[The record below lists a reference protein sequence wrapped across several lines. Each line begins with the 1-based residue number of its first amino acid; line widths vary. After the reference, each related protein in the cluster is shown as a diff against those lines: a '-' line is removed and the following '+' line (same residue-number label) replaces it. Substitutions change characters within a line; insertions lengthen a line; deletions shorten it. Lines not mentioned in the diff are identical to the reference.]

1 MLRTHMLSNS
11 FSPMASSACATGL
24 RMLGVLLLL
33 AVVSST
39 FSSSVSAQWL
49 EKESD
54 LVGPFV
60 DGDPFDVIFLN
71 EDGEKAIMKV
81 KPIKEIPDEMPLQGL
96 LVFEYFSDDEDKL
109 EVPYNSI
116 DKIKTFKQY
125 LIEESDAWLEEGKF
139 AKSFR
144 NLLWIYDHG
153 GKDDPKLVASL
164 KKCMFNDAKANFQ
177 SGDFELALSIFE
189 DIYKKDPNYKVE
201 GFKNRPLY
209 EIVMACYNGMIKKQF
224 EKEDYLGVRL
234 ALSSV
239 IDQYKT
245 QADSLKTQWSR
256 AFKKRSDDL
265 IAEAKT
271 LAQQGKGRLAH
282 LAAKQADQMVPDRPE
297 VQALKQELLNQFPLV
312 VVGVSQAAS
321 DADPNRF
328 EHWGARRVGRLTQRT
343 VLENTGLTDEG
354 GKYEFPN
361 GLLYRADE
369 IGLKYTF
376 EIKDDVTGFAVPE
389 TSAFEISSLLLA
401 LAEEDSPSYN
411 VSWAKIVESVSIEDE
426 NHVSFTL
433 RTPFVRPEA
442 LLKMPYA
449 APDENGQPDQN
460 GSYVMTALDDD
471 FVTFEL
477 NPRYEPRPE
486 RQHPVV
492 VEQVFRSASDAV
504 DQLISG
510 NIDVVDRIPLSDI
523 ARLKAAKGV
532 NVRPY
537 ILPTVHMLVPKI
549 RGKMEK
555 DAYFR
560 SGLSH
565 AIDRDLL
572 IKDVICGGKNVE
584 GCEVISGPFPIGTE
598 DNDQIS
604 YGYDLRVRPLPFN
617 SQLGMV
623 LIRLALRANPP
634 VRPEAI
640 PTPKLVIAHPK
651 SSSAANA
658 AAAIA
663 RMWTEVGVPTSTL
676 QLKAGESMPSD
687 DEWDFLY
694 VEAVIEE
701 PLVDVTKMIGP
712 HGFAKDVSAPI
723 EQTIRIVSYAQ
734 SWQKACSALRRL
746 HKQIAVDLSVIP
758 LWQVK
763 EHYAYRSTVR
773 GVGRDLIHLYQN
785 VDRWNIDL
793 TEQEEQQGK

>member
-1 MLRTHMLSNS
+1 MLQSHLFDS
-11 FSPMASSACATGL
+11 FSRFRFASLGLLCAIVALGL
-24 RMLGVLLLL
+24 
-33 AVVSST
+33 SSNAN
-39 FSSSVSAQWL
+39 AQWL
-49 EKESD
+49 EKESE

-60 DGDPFDVIFLN
+60 DGEPFDVIFLN
-71 EDGEKAIMKV
+71 DDGDKAIMKV
-81 KPIKEIPDEMPLQGL
+81 KRLKDFPDEIPTQGQ

-109 EVPYNSI
+109 EVPYSSI
-116 DKIKTFKQY
+116 AKVKTFEDY
-125 LIEESDAWLEEGKF
+125 LIEESDAWLEEGEY

-144 NLLWIYDHG
+144 NLLWIYDNG
-153 GKDDPKLVASL
+153 GKQDPKLVAAL
-164 KKCMFNDAKANFQ
+164 KKCMFQDAKENFEE
-177 SGDFELALSIFE
+177 GDFELALSIFE
-189 DIYKKDPNYKVE
+189 DIYQRDPSFKVT
-201 GFKNRPLY
+201 GINQKLS
-209 EIVMACYNGMIKKQF
+209 EIVMACYNGMIRKQF
-224 EKEDYLGVRL
+224 DREDYRGVRVAL
-234 ALSSV
+234 ASV
-239 IDQYKT
+239 IDQYKDKANT
-245 QADSLKTQWSR
+245 LETTWSR

-265 IAEAKT
+265 IAQSRQYAKE
-271 LAQQGKGRLAH
+271 GKGRLAH
-282 LAAKQADQMVPDRPE
+282 LAAKQADQMMPDRPE
-297 VQALKQELLNQFPLV
+297 VLQLQSDLLAQFPLV

-343 VLENTGLTDEG
+343 IMENTGLTDEG

-376 EIKDDVTGFAVPE
+376 EIKNDVTGFAVPE
-389 TSAFEISSLLLA
+389 TTAYEVSSLLLD
-401 LAEEDSPSYN
+401 LADPESPSYN
-411 VSWAKIVESVSIEDE
+411 VAWAKIVGRISIEDE
-426 NHVSFTL
+426 SHVSFTL

-442 LLKMPYA
+442 LLKIPYTPA
-449 APDENGQPDQN
+449 DETGQPDQN
-460 GSYVMTALDDD
+460 GSYVMTSLDDD

-477 NPRYEPRPE
+477 NPRYEPKPD
-486 RQHPVV
+486 RQHPQV
-492 VEQVFRSASDAV
+492 VEQVFRSSSEAV
-504 DQLISG
+504 DQLIAG

-523 ARLKAAKGV
+523 ARLKSAKGV

-549 RGKMEK
+549 RGEMEN
-555 DAYFR
+555 DPNFR

-572 IKDVICGGKNVE
+572 IKDVICGGKSVE
-584 GCEVISGPFPIGTE
+584 GCEVVSGPFPIGTE
-598 DNDQIS
+598 DNDQIA

-634 VRPEAI
+634 VRPEPI

-658 AAAIA
+658 AGAIA
-663 RMWTEVGVPTSTL
+663 RMWTEVGIPTTTV
-676 QLKAGESMPSD
+676 QLKTGESIPSD

-694 VEAVIEE
+694 VEVVVEE
-701 PLVDVTKMIGP
+701 PLADVTKMIGP
-712 HGFAKDVSAPI
+712 YGFAKDVSAPI
-723 EQTIRIVSYAQ
+723 EQTLRIVSYAQ

-746 HKQIAVDLSVIP
+746 HRQIAVDLSVIP